1 MQSGQ
6 VPAWFLP
13 SIRLMNRMNFLRKFL
28 LVGLIML
35 VPGIVSSAMFL
46 SGLASDLQYTGRE
59 RAGMEPIRELAA
71 LQNALDRH
79 RVYSLLLAGDSGDSG
94 DSGREASWRE
104 QLEAQERDMNVD
116 MEQAAEAGLFPEG
129 SQMGDKWDRFGRSW
143 YLAKQQ
149 VRKQDASIAELH
161 SQLAEDLRGM
171 REQAAAA
178 SQLHLDRHP
187 AISALYGMM
196 TVLSEQS
203 ERTAKLAAVGLRSAV
218 RQALPGEDAQLLA
231 RDSDNRGQSQLKEAM
246 DKLEAAKSGDRL
258 AEAYQ
263 RQQQTTAALLDKV
276 QYRILKEDFS
286 DSDEFAEAGEQAL
299 AANAEMVRQ
308 VLAELDRALAGKL
321 QAERREGIVILAVMA
336 AAVLLAVYLFA
347 ALYVSIRRTVGMLAG
362 RSEQLAQGDL
372 TVRMEQEAGDEL
384 GTIAAIFNRLSESFR
399 GMVAA
404 QGQAA
409 QEISA
414 ASLRLETTAKE
425 SAERSRDI
433 SRALVEIEAG
443 ARQQREG
450 ASLSF
455 DQMKEMSAGIGHIS
469 DNMGLA
475 AEGAVHASEGADDGA
490 ALIRSIA
497 DQMESIGRA
506 ITGLSD
512 RIEDLRTRSAAIGA
526 IVAEIKEIADTTN
539 LLALN
544 AAVEAA
550 RAGEHGRGFSVVA
563 GEVRKLSDQSLRAAD
578 RIRKM
583 VREIQEATGAAA
595 ERMAEGLRE
604 VRTGI
609 EKAHA
614 TEDRFEQVR
623 QAVSRM
629 ASRIQEISSTCE
641 QSAAASEQ
649 VAGALR
655 EVLDIAIAAGRQTER
670 AVDSSEGQLQSAE
683 DGRVA
688 SERLNRLAAQLQAS
702 MEKFRVG

>member
-1 MQSGQ
+1 MQNGQ

-46 SGLASDLQYTGRE
+46 SGLASDLQYTERE
-59 RAGMEPIRELAA
+59 RTGMEPIRELADM
-71 LQNALDRH
+71 QNAVDRH
-79 RVYSLLLAGDSGDSG
+79 RAYSLLLAGDSGNSG
-94 DSGREASWRE
+94 QQAPWRE
-104 QLEAQERDMNVD
+104 QLEAQERAMNAD

-161 SQLAEDLRGM
+161 SQLAEDLRSM

-178 SQLHLDRHP
+178 SQLNLDRHP
-187 AISALYGMM
+187 AISALYGML
-196 TVLSEQS
+196 TLLSEQS

-218 RQALPGEDAQLLA
+218 RQALPGEDAQMLA
-231 RDSDNRGQSQLKEAM
+231 RDSDNRGQLQLKEAM

-263 RQQQTTAALLDKV
+263 RQQQTTAALIDKV

-286 DSDEFAEAGEQAL
+286 DSEDIADAGELAM
-299 AANAEMVRQ
+299 AANAEMVGQ
-308 VLAELDRALAGKL
+308 VLAELDRALTDKL
-321 QAERREGIVILAVMA
+321 QTERQEGIVILAVMVI
-336 AAVLLAVYLFA
+336 AVLLAVYLFA
-347 ALYVSIRRTVGMLAG
+347 ALYVSIRRTVGVLAA

-372 TVRMEQEAGDEL
+372 TVLMEQEARDEL

-399 GMVAA
+399 GMVADH
-404 QGQAA
+404 GFAA
-409 QEISA
+409 KEISA
-414 ASLRLETTAKE
+414 ASLQLEETAKD
-425 SAERSRDI
+425 SAERSKEI
-433 SRALVEIEAG
+433 SEVLSEIEIG

-450 ASLSF
+450 ATLSF
-455 DQMKEMSAGIGHIS
+455 DLMKEMSVGIGHIADHMS
-469 DNMGLA
+469 MA
-475 AEGAVHASEGADDGA
+475 AEGAIHASEGADEGA
-490 ALIRSIA
+490 ALIKTIVDQMENIGRSIA
-497 DQMESIGRA
+497 
-506 ITGLSD
+506 GLSD
-512 RIEDLRTRSAAIGA
+512 QIQELRTRSHTIGS
-526 IVAEIKEIADTTN
+526 IVVEIKEIADTTN

-563 GEVRKLSDQSLRAAD
+563 AEVRKLSDQSLQAAD

-583 VREIQEATGAAA
+583 VREIQEATGAATA
-595 ERMAEGLRE
+595 RMSVGLQE

-614 TEDRFEQVR
+614 TEGRFEQVR
-623 QAVSRM
+623 LAMSQIAN
-629 ASRIQEISSTCE
+629 RIQEISSTCE
-641 QSAAASEQ
+641 QSAAGSEQ

-655 EVLDIAIAAGRQTER
+655 EMLDIALAAGRQTGR
-670 AVDSSEGQLQSAE
+670 VVDSSHAQLKSAE
-683 DGRVA
+683 NNRFA
-688 SERLNRLAAQLQAS
+688 SEQLNELAAQLQAS
-702 MEKFRVG
+702 MEKFKVS